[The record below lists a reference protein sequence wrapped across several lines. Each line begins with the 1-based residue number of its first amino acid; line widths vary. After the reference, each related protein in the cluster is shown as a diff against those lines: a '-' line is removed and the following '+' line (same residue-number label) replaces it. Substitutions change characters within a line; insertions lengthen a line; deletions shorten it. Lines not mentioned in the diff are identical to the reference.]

1 MAVIGGLLV
10 LLALVLSVCSL
21 VGAIA
26 PKVFSRFSKDGK
38 GFSRLFLFFG
48 FNIAAMVAMGIGGAM
63 LPSVPA
69 DTTKTAAAASD
80 PAQTASPPGNDAT
93 DDDSEPVAEEETA
106 TPAKENRA
114 EFDFDFSTLRS
125 RINADLK
132 SMESPYRI
140 SANIRPSGD
149 ENSVNL
155 MATASFSDNLS
166 LLVAVTPDTK
176 NVNGITVLYAPSP
189 NRAENLRNATT
200 AAILLAAADGD
211 DGNKVVGSKI
221 LDMFTGAIT
230 EFADN
235 GSSGSAKRKFIFN
248 NIEYGILVA
257 EGMPIMMFASPIN
270 KN

>member
-63 LPSVPA
+63 LPSVPT
-69 DTTKTAAAASD
+69 DTTETVAAVSK
-80 PAQTASPPGNDAT
+80 PTQTASTPGNDAT
-93 DDDSEPVAEEETA
+93 DDDSEPAAEEETA

-176 NVNGITVLYAPSP
+176 NVNSITVLYAPSQ
-189 NRAENLRNATT
+189 NKAENLRNAAT
-200 AAILLAAADGD
+200 AAILLASADGD
-211 DGNKVVGSKI
+211 DGNKVVGGKI

-235 GSSGSAKRKFIFN
+235 GSTDSVKRKFVF
-248 NIEYGILVA
+248 LRT
-257 EGMPIMMFASPIN
+257 FCFQ
-270 KN
+270 